1 MYYGHDNQLSELG
14 IGVKA
19 KVKLPKEV
27 LAAAAAFPAFR
38 VEFGRATTAVE
49 RAQAYSPWLFVGAAA
64 LVVWVVLVKGADR
77 SAVK

>member
-1 MYYGHDNQLSELG
+1 MYYQQNQMSDLG

-27 LAAAAAFPAFR
+27 LAASAAFPAFR

-49 RAQAYSPWLFVGAAA
+49 RVQAYAPWIFIGGAA
-64 LVVWVVLVKGADR
+64 LVVWVVLVKGADL
-77 SAVK
+77 KGK